1 MNFRLLS
8 HKFKNKKT
16 NNQKEKK
23 MISNMTR
30 FTVVALALLTSM
42 PSISAKQQQ
51 CNPTAGY
58 QYCAAQGCVRGWE
71 KSTKEECCKELKGFE
86 WQSFVGGHGGACV
99 VKKTP
104 KPVPAPVVKK
114 DCGVGTGMQYCHAQG
129 CVHPWDKST
138 NEQCCEELKGYRW
151 NNFLGGNGGVC
162 KAARRL
168 RGADS
173 KKCNPTAGYQYCA
186 AQGCV
191 RGWEKSTKKECCE
204 ELKGYEWQA
213 FVGGP
218 GGACVGK
225 EKPNPAPAPVVKKD
239 CGVGTGMQ
247 YCHAQGCVH
256 PWESSTTKK
265 CCHELKGYTWQKFVG
280 GPGGQ
285 CVAK

>member
-1 MNFRLLS
+1 
-8 HKFKNKKT
+8 
-16 NNQKEKK
+16 

-30 FTVVALALLTSM
+30 FSVVALALLTSM

-71 KSTKEECCKELKGFE
+71 KSTKKECCK
-86 WQSFVGGHGGACV
+86 
-99 VKKTP
+99 
-104 KPVPAPVVKK
+104 
-114 DCGVGTGMQYCHAQG
+114 
-129 CVHPWDKST
+129 
-138 NEQCCEELKGYRW
+138 
-151 NNFLGGNGGVC
+151 
-162 KAARRL
+162 
-168 RGADS
+168 
-173 KKCNPTAGYQYCA
+173 
-186 AQGCV
+186 
-191 RGWEKSTKKECCE
+191 

-218 GGACVGK
+218 GGACVVK
-225 EKPNPAPAPVVKKD
+225 QKPKPAPAPAPVAKKD

-265 CCHELKGYTWQKFVG
+265 CCHELKGYTWQTFVG